1 MTKRIEILH
10 FGPMCAARG
19 RSEEV
24 VSTEA
29 ATPRDLYAELGL
41 EASFPLSGLRAAVN
55 DRITTWDAPISDG
68 DRVVFLSPSSG
79 G

>member
-1 MTKRIEILH
+1 MIKHIEILH

-29 ATPRDLYAELGL
+29 ATPSDLYAELGL
-41 EASFPLSGLRAAVN
+41 EQAHPRSSLRVAVN
-55 DRITTWDAPISDG
+55 DRITSWDAPLGDG

>member
-29 ATPRDLYAELGL
+29 ATPGDLYAELGL
-41 EASFPLSGLRAAVN
+41 GASYPASALRVAVN
-55 DRITTWDAPISDG
+55 DRLTSWDAPLGDG